1 MLDQMGASLEALEQ
15 RFEQLEAEMA
25 QPEVAADYSRLG
37 KLARQRASME
47 GTVERYRRYRKIRDD
62 LAGAREVLK
71 TSDDVELKEMAG
83 EEARELES
91 ALTTLG
97 ETLRLD
103 LLPKDPRDEKDI
115 IVEIRAGTGGDEAA
129 LFAGDLFRMYTRF
142 AQVRGWGTEVM
153 NTNETGIGGFKEV
166 IFGVKGAGAYA
177 RLKHESGVHRVQ
189 RVPVT
194 EGSGRIHTSTA
205 TVAVLP
211 EADEVDITV
220 KDEEVRVDVFHAG
233 GAGGQNVNK
242 VATAIRL
249 THQPS
254 GVVVVCQDE
263 RSQLQNRIKAYTILR
278 ARLMDLEVRKQE
290 EELAAA
296 RRSQVGT
303 GERSEKVRTYNF
315 PENRVSDERVN
326 LKLHTLDRFLDG
338 EMDVLLDA
346 LTTAEQERI
355 LAESSVA

>member
-1 MLDQMGASLEALEQ
+1 
-15 RFEQLEAEMA
+15 
-25 QPEVAADYSRLG
+25 
-37 KLARQRASME
+37 
-47 GTVERYRRYRKIRDD
+47 
-62 LAGAREVLK
+62 
-71 TSDDVELKEMAG
+71 
-83 EEARELES
+83 
-91 ALTTLG
+91 
-97 ETLRLD
+97 
-103 LLPKDPRDEKDI
+103 
-115 IVEIRAGTGGDEAA
+115 
-129 LFAGDLFRMYTRF
+129 
-142 AQVRGWGTEVM
+142 
-153 NTNETGIGGFKEV
+153 
-166 IFGVKGAGAYA
+166 
-177 RLKHESGVHRVQ
+177 
-189 RVPVT
+189 
-194 EGSGRIHTSTA
+194 
-205 TVAVLP
+205 VLP

-290 EELAAA
+290 EELAAT

-315 PENRVSDERVN
+315 PENRVSDERVK

-355 LAESSVA
+355 LAESTVA